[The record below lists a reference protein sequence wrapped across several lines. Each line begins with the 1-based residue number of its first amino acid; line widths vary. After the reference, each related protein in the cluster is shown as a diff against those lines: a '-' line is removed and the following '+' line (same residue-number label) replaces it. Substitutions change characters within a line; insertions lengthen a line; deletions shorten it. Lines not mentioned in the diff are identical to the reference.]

1 MAHHPNLLPGIVAS
15 NVVNATEPATPSP
28 PSVTNSCTQAT
39 FTWTAPADNGAAIT
53 KYGYQIS
60 TNGGSS
66 WATEVET
73 TSLSVAISN
82 QYSATAYNVRVRAF
96 NSIGW
101 GSYSTA
107 SAANTVWAYSAYNA
121 DYGISRGCSAG
132 CFCGT
137 QYGTEYG
144 TQSRTCYQWTKAGC
158 TSLTGQGCT
167 LGGASYS
174 GGCQGMSG
182 CGSFNYVQPGQ
193 INYTGYMQQLYGG
206 DYRWISISYGGGW
219 TDAYSVCGPCSGQ
232 GANCS
237 SCGAEYL
244 TFSTY
249 DVYQCSSTGEYR
261 YVFTGCYC
269 YEA

>member
-15 NVVNATEPATPSP
+15 NVVNATAPATPSP

-66 WATEVET
+66 WGTEVET
-73 TSLSVAISN
+73 ASLSVAINN

-107 SAANTVWAYSAYNA
+107 SAANTVWTYSAYNA
-121 DYGISRGCSAG
+121 DYGISRGCSEG

-144 TQSRTCYQWTKAGC
+144 TQSQTCYQWTKAGC

-182 CGSFNYVQPGQ
+182 CGSFNEISPSNAGAMYIQ
-193 INYTGYMQQLYGG
+193 YLYGG
-206 DYRWISISYGGGW
+206 DYRWVYDTGCCGFVDLYNTCSYCPCPDCH
-219 TDAYSVCGPCSGQ
+219 TAY
-232 GANCS
+232 
-237 SCGAEYL
+237 
-244 TFSTY
+244 Y
-249 DVYQCSSTGEYR
+249 DVYQCSSTGEKR
-261 YVFTGCYC
+261 WVFEGCGC
-269 YEA
+269 GE

>member
-1 MAHHPNLLPGIVAS
+1 MAHHTNLLPGIVAS
-15 NVVNATEPATPSP
+15 NVVNATAPATPSP
-28 PSVTNSCTQAT
+28 PSVTNTCTNAT

-73 TSLSVAISN
+73 TSLSVTISN

-96 NSIGW
+96 NSMGF

-121 DYGISRGCSAG
+121 DYQISRGCSEG

-144 TQSRTCYQWTKAGC
+144 TQSQTCYQWTKAGC
-158 TSLTGQGCT
+158 ASLTGQNCT
-167 LGGASYS
+167 LGGQSYG

-182 CGSFNYVQPGQ
+182 CGSWNYIQPSNAGAMYIQ
-193 INYTGYMQQLYGG
+193 YLFGG
-206 DYRWISISYGGGW
+206 SYRWIYDTGCCGFVDLN
-219 TDAYSVCGPCSGQ
+219 TCELCDCNACDVTAYH
-232 GANCS
+232 N
-237 SCGAEYL
+237 
-244 TFSTY
+244 
-249 DVYQCSSTGEYR
+249 VYQCSSTGEKR
-261 YVFTGCYC
+261 YIFAGCQC